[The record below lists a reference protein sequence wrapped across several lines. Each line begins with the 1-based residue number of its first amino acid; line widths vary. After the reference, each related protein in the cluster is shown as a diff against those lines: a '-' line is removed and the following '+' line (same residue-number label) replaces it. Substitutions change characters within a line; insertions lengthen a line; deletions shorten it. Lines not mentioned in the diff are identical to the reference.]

1 MYAPIPGF
9 SYLKLYTAPDRIRYA
24 HQPSAEALSKRE
36 EILELVAIALE
47 VTGGLRPLHQL
58 EGTKYNRDIKVHL
71 RAWALNHRP
80 QDQVVPVRMRSLH
93 ARANGEFFGSVDF
106 GENRHGFTGSY
117 QHNRLTAFRMLTLG
131 HNFRG

>member
-47 VTGGLRPLHQL
+47 ATGGLRPLHQL

-71 RAWALNHRP
+71 RAWCRF
-80 QDQVVPVRMRSLH
+80 VVVGTGNPRSWY
-93 ARANGEFFGSVDF
+93 RVSG
-106 GENRHGFTGSY
+106 
-117 QHNRLTAFRMLTLG
+117 
-131 HNFRG
+131 